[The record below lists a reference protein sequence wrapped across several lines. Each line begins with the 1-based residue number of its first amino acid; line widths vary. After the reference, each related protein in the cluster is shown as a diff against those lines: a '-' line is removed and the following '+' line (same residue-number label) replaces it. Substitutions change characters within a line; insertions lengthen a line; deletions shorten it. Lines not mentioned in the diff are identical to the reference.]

1 VAIIV
6 ASSPP
11 EYAMSFALY
20 LTGFLIFI
28 GGVAWGLVVAGVPTL
43 YVAIGSVILLGIGM
57 FTGVSRTRGKDP
69 SA

>member
-1 VAIIV
+1 
-6 ASSPP
+6 
-11 EYAMSFALY
+11 MSFALY
-20 LTGFLIFI
+20 LTGFVIFI
-28 GGVAWGLVVAGVPTL
+28 AGVAWGLVTAGVPGL